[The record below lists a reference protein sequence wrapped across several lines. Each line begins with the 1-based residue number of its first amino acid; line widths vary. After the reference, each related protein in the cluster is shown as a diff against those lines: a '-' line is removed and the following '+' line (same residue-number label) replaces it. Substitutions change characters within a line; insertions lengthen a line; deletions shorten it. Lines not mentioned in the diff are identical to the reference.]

1 MNAGNKF
8 LVLAAVL
15 VSLPIIFRVAPTTA
29 ILLGIGLLVA
39 AYAAVNGDRRR

>member
-15 VSLPIIFRVAPTTA
+15 VSLPIIFRVAPGTA
-29 ILLGIGLLVA
+29 ILIGIGLLVA
-39 AYAAVNGDRRR
+39 AYVVVNGDRRR